1 MYTFAL
7 AIVVVIGIYFLYN
20 QLSNLNLLLEKII
33 IILKNNKAVI
43 SENSDKI
50 IDDIY
55 DTHTDINKSM
65 FDPETIISKL
75 VNPSNVEQDVPENNE
90 LETEQTEEEIQNN
103 VEHKNIETA
112 SSSESESIEELNG
125 DELGN
130 TITQTLQN
138 INEFEANEE
147 ISGDLDNTLEDI
159 VEEEADEVETNDE
172 LDEVN
177 ELETNNELD
186 EVNELETNDEL
197 KLEEEEACEEDEA
210 SMTDE
215 DVELET
221 GELEENVE
229 LEVNEE
235 SNIQSVNNESIN
247 VTPAT
252 TPVVEEQTKSVV
264 VTPATTP
271 VVEEQTKSVVVEEKK
286 VKRKYQRKKK

>member
-252 TPVVEEQTKSVV
+252 TPVVEEQTKS
-264 VTPATTP
+264 
-271 VVEEQTKSVVVEEKK
+271 
-286 VKRKYQRKKK
+286 

>member
-75 VNPSNVEQDVPENNE
+75 VNPSNIEQDVPENNE

-138 INEFEANEE
+138 INELEANEE
-147 ISGDLDNTLEDI
+147 ISGDLDNTVEGI

-177 ELETNNELD
+177 ELETNDELD

-197 KLEEEEACEEDEA
+197 KVKEEACEEDEA
-210 SMTDE
+210 SVTEE

-221 GELEENVE
+221 GELEENIE

-247 VTPAT
+247 VTPVTTPVT
-252 TPVVEEQTKSVV
+252 TPVVV
-264 VTPATTP
+264 TP